1 MPAGSILVADDDT
14 AIRTVLN
21 QALSRA
27 GYEVR
32 LTGNAATLWRWVSQ
46 GEGDL
51 VITDVVMPDEN
62 AFDLLP
68 RIKKMRPNLPV
79 IVMSA
84 QNTFMTAIR
93 ASERGAYEY
102 LPKPFDLKELIAIVG
117 RALAE
122 PKERVSTPNEDA
134 EMEAIP
140 LVGRSPAMQ
149 EIYRVLARLMQTD
162 LTVMITGESGT
173 GKELVARALHDYGK
187 RRNGPF
193 VAVNMAAIPRDLI
206 ESELFGHER
215 GAFTG
220 ANTRASGRFEQAEG
234 GTLFLDEIGDM
245 PMEAQTRLLRVLQ
258 QGEYT
263 TVGGR
268 TPIKTDVRIVA
279 ASNKDLRVLIQQ
291 GLFREDLFFRL
302 NVVPLR
308 LPPLRERIEDL
319 PDLIRH
325 FFALAEKDGLPPKK
339 LDTLALERMKQH
351 RWPGN
356 VRELEN
362 LARRLAALYPQ
373 DVITGSVIDGEPGA
387 THGQPGCRS
396 PAWRRQSRRR
406 RGGVSLFA
414 LPGLP
419 ERRAAAGPLSPHPEG
434 DRGATAHGRAR
445 GHPRQPDPRRRSA
458 RPQPQHAAEEDPG
471 SRYPGVSERRLAPR
485 NGRWLSS
492 PYQAELSLSDR
503 VGRRG

>member
-1 MPAGSILVADDDT
+1 MPAGNILVADDDA

-32 LTGNAATLWRWVSQ
+32 STSNAATLWRWVSQ

-68 RIKKMRPNLPV
+68 RIKKMRPELPV
-79 IVMSA
+79 IIMSA
-84 QNTFMTAIR
+84 QNTFITAVR
-93 ASERGAYEY
+93 ASEKGAYEY
-102 LPKPFDLKELIAIVG
+102 LPKPFDLKELIGIVG
-117 RALAE
+117 RALSE
-122 PKERVSTPNEDA
+122 PKERPRPAAKPQNLES
-134 EMEAIP
+134 IP

-162 LTVMITGESGT
+162 LTVMISGESGT

-187 RRNGPF
+187 RRSGPF
-193 VAVNMAAIPRDLI
+193 VAINMAAIPRDLI
-206 ESELFGHER
+206 ESELFGHEK

-220 ANTRASGRFEQAEG
+220 ANARSSGRFEQAEG

-268 TPIKTDVRIVA
+268 TPIKTNVRIIA
-279 ASNKDLRVLIQQ
+279 ATNKDLRILIQQ

-308 LPPLRERIEDL
+308 LPPLRERSEDV

-325 FFALAEKDGLPPKK
+325 FFDLVEREGLPAKQ
-339 LDTLALERMKQH
+339 LDQAAVERLKRH

-373 DVITGSVIDGEPGA
+373 ETITASVIESELSQPEMIAAEDDPKSEDGLSSAIERHLA
-387 THGQPGCRS
+387 S
-396 PAWRRQSRRR
+396 Y
-406 RGGVSLFA
+406 FA
-414 LPGLP
+414 SFGTELPPPGLYHRVLREMEQP
-419 ERRAAAGPLSPHPEG
+419 LLSVTLAATRGNQIRAADLLGVNRNTLRKKIR
-434 DRGATAHGRAR
+434 DLDI
-445 GHPRQPDPRRRSA
+445 QVFRS
-458 RPQPQHAAEEDPG
+458 
-471 SRYPGVSERRLAPR
+471 
-485 NGRWLSS
+485 NT
-492 PYQAELSLSDR
+492 
-503 VGRRG
+503 

>member
-1 MPAGSILVADDDT
+1 MPNGHIIVADDDA

-32 LTGNAATLWRWVSQ
+32 STGNCATLWRWVAQ

-62 AFDLLP
+62 VFDLIP
-68 RIKKMRPNLPV
+68 RIRRVRPELPI

-117 RALAE
+117 RALSRPRGAAPSGAPPE
-122 PKERVSTPNEDA
+122 NED
-134 EMEAIP
+134 IP

-149 EIYRVLARLMQTD
+149 EIYRALARLMPTD

-173 GKELVARALHDYGK
+173 GKELVARALHDYG
-187 RRNGPF
+187 RRRTGPF
-193 VAVNMAAIPRDLI
+193 VPVNMAAIPRDLI
-206 ESELFGHER
+206 ESELFGHEK

-220 ANTRASGRFEQAEG
+220 ALQRSAGRFEQAEG

-268 TPIKTDVRIVA
+268 VPIKTNVRIIA
-279 ASNKDLRVLIQQ
+279 ATNKDLRISIQQ
-291 GLFREDLFFRL
+291 GIFREDLFFRL

-308 LPPLRERIEDL
+308 LPALRERSEDV
-319 PDLIRH
+319 PDLVRH
-325 FFALAEKDGLPPKK
+325 FFVLVEREGLTRKSLDGDAMERLKRYRWPGIEAE
-339 LDTLALERMKQH
+339 LDTL
-351 RWPGN
+351 P
-356 VRELEN
+356 
-362 LARRLAALYPQ
+362 LAAPATSSSNGAARK
-373 DVITGSVIDGEPGA
+373 VSGE
-387 THGQPGCRS
+387 S
-396 PAWRRQSRRR
+396 E
-406 RGGVSLFA
+406 SLSSAVELHLSDYFSGYRDT
-414 LPGLP
+414 LPPPGLYHRILREIEGP
-419 ERRAAAGPLSPHPEG
+419 LIGAALAATRGNQIRAAELLGVNRNTLRKKVR
-434 DRGATAHGRAR
+434 DLDLQVFRTAR
-445 GHPRQPDPRRRSA
+445 
-458 RPQPQHAAEEDPG
+458 
-471 SRYPGVSERRLAPR
+471 
-485 NGRWLSS
+485 
-492 PYQAELSLSDR
+492 
-503 VGRRG
+503 